1 MLRAALIATLAL
13 ATPAS
18 ADLWTSRP
26 PVSAPPAGQ
35 AASTAPTTDASRPN
49 RSTTD
54 GRTATV
60 PSLTVVVDPACSVS
74 AAVVEDAAAFA
85 RAHGDVSVRVL
96 LAMPPGRSRET
107 LRALAAM
114 AQTGLH
120 VAWAPAEIRRRAPAV
135 LPVIDMEDG
144 RGRGVRAAGRPP
156 LEALWRMVRPGSR
169 P

>member
-26 PVSAPPAGQ
+26 SVSVPTMGAPVIDTLGPGRSAA
-35 AASTAPTTDASRPN
+35 
-49 RSTTD
+49 D
-54 GRTATV
+54 GRVGTA
-60 PSLTVVVDPACSVS
+60 PSLTVVVDPACSAS
-74 AAVVEDAAAFA
+74 AAAVEDAAAFT

-96 LAMPPGRSRET
+96 LAMPLGRSRET

-135 LPVIDMEDG
+135 LPAIDMEDG